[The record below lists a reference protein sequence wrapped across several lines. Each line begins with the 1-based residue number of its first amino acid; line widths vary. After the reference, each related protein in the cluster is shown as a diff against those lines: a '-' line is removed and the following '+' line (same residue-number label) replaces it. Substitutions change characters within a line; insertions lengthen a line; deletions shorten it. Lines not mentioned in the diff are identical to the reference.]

1 MDPEVAGSKPVIH
14 PTRFPSRLSA
24 GNGTTKISVYK
35 RLSRDVR
42 RRDIYDRTGVMA
54 FRLIERGMKQK
65 VLAIRVRLTP
75 KPDD

>member
-1 MDPEVAGSKPVIH
+1 
-14 PTRFPSRLSA
+14 
-24 GNGTTKISVYK
+24 
-35 RLSRDVR
+35 
-42 RRDIYDRTGVMA
+42 MA